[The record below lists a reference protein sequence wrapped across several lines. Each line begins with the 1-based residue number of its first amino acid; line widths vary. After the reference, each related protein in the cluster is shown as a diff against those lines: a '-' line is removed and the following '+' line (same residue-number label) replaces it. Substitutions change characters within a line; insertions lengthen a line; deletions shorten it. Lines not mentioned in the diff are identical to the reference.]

1 MKESTKQSAVGFIL
15 GAWCVCSLFALTFYQ
30 QLDLTPE
37 DLARY
42 YRSAKQRVR
51 NIVQWEQSV
60 PRLYSGG

>member
-51 NIVQWEQSV
+51 NIVQW
-60 PRLYSGG
+60 